1 MRESVPAD
9 EVVHVHG
16 KPTDAREIEE
26 LDLTKQGC
34 RDGIRRES
42 PGQRVAAELEP
53 RQQESPADLRSRA
66 GDPRQVLED
75 VRRDARRNRDP
86 HETVLGVRGDE
97 LAGGPG
103 ERRTSWR

>member
-1 MRESVPAD
+1 
-9 EVVHVHG
+9 
-16 KPTDAREIEE
+16 
-26 LDLTKQGC
+26 
-34 RDGIRRES
+34 
-42 PGQRVAAELEP
+42 
-53 RQQESPADLRSRA
+53 
-66 GDPRQVLED
+66 